1 MGNHGWYFKPTQLP
15 RSNEAMDCEEEWTNT
30 TLYNQTNHLFLND
43 SLYAPREIQS
53 VAKRGQKLLFAVD

>member
-1 MGNHGWYFKPTQLP
+1 VGNHGWYFKPSQLP
-15 RSNEAMDCEEEWTNT
+15 RFNEAMDCEEECTNT
-30 TLYNQTNHLFLND
+30 TLHDQTNHLTLND